1 MDGRLLDAAGSD
13 RRAPARRGPA
23 SHQQKH
29 QPPAKIK
36 YDKSH
41 PTISVR
47 VDLELKNEL
56 EEIKEMSGKTVGDIL
71 REALGVQAPSAKKAF
86 ELGYIKAKKDW
97 GITYKCS
104 VCGGTIWVSTPQ
116 EKKAVAQYM
125 REHRWAHGD
134 RVNG

>member
-1 MDGRLLDAAGSD
+1 MKK
-13 RRAPARRGPA
+13 
-23 SHQQKH
+23 KH

-47 VDLELKNEL
+47 VDLELKNQL

-71 REALGVQAPSAKKAF
+71 REALGVQAPSAKNAF
-86 ELGYIKAKKDW
+86 ELGCKNAKLEY
-97 GITYKCS
+97 GVPYRCS

-125 REHRWAHGD
+125 REHGWAHGD
-134 RVNG
+134 CVKG

>member
-1 MDGRLLDAAGSD
+1 MHFLGGVKIMKK
-13 RRAPARRGPA
+13 
-23 SHQQKH
+23 KH

-47 VDLELKNEL
+47 VDLELKNQL

-71 REALGVQAPSAKKAF
+71 REAVGVQAPSAKNTF
-86 ELGYIKAKKDW
+86 ELGRKNAKSEY
-97 GITYKCS
+97 GVPYKCY

-116 EKKAVAQYM
+116 EKKDVAQYM
-125 REHRWAHGD
+125 REHGWGHGD
-134 RVNG
+134 CVKG